1 MNRLMTFLGV
11 REGEGRRL
19 VIASTI
25 NCLVMFGLYL
35 ARAGRDTLFYLE
47 IGSNFLPLM
56 FVANAVF
63 AVFVNE
69 IYAFFVA
76 KYEQHRLYFRTLL
89 VFLVASATILLLV
102 IFRNQIPHSPA
113 AKWILYGGIFATTEA
128 IAVILVVATANFVN
142 ELFDLRA
149 IKLLS
154 PYYVSF
160 GHLGSILSG
169 VIAMLFANQI
179 GIHNFFAAWVASL
192 VVVLV
197 VATVTIR
204 LFYGNRPTAV
214 IDATSSG
221 GFLSTSRL
229 IIKIPYLRWFLLVTI
244 LNFFLGGAYEWI
256 VARNATVTVSD
267 AIAAEASAGLR
278 PADLSPDV
286 VENEV
291 EARLARYLGLVYI
304 GGGSFALFF
313 QLFFMR
319 SIIRR
324 FGVARANFGAPI
336 ALSLGAIGLFFQVE
350 STYVAVVARGSFILA
365 ENAFNQTLIR
375 FVYNVL
381 NERERI
387 RVQAFIESN
396 VITIT
401 IAATGGFLLLFS
413 LLLVPL
419 PYFAFSVAAAA
430 GGMLWFTY
438 RMKDEYN
445 AEARRNYNRLSTFGR
460 EQLLEDLLSSGGDSS
475 NRFIAF
481 LKEANDP
488 NALVHAIKIIARN
501 KLMTHREVFV
511 VGRLNDHWRSV
522 RIAAIQALAEMP
534 DSDAEQHLT
543 RLLKEERDP
552 AVMAALLRC
561 YREVALDQELDLDT
575 FGRFLDEDDPEVLSA
590 AIALLWEKAG
600 MEGPEKVL
608 AKYKALSESDKPED
622 QILLA
627 HTLGELKKTGDLLKL
642 RFKLLGSDHLGAQ
655 IAVISA
661 MGRIPSQQ
669 VLEPLFSALHDKR
682 LRKAAQGALSRLA
695 SQFPRPILGRF
706 ASSSESIERQYL
718 ASVVAE
724 IPRQATR
731 QSNDDTLMALCQA
744 LTDQRF
750 SVRESAGRALARRV
764 INHSESIGVAW
775 SKISTVFD
783 NACDAVVRIR
793 FSMELLRRQVKAT
806 DDIVLVVLCKHAA
819 DLCDRLTVH
828 VFDLLTAVFPADN
841 IPTLFRNLK
850 SPRTFSEAVEALE
863 NLSLPKRRDFDR
875 IHSLFDGDAF
885 ERIVRSSANLPTNE
899 EAAVRSL
906 LAVGDSWM
914 SLCLWHTYRKPPFCE
929 HTNIRPIITEQ
940 GIEIAHQT

>member
-19 VIASTI
+19 LLASTI

-47 IGSNFLPLM
+47 IGSEFLPLM

-76 KYEQHRLYFRTLL
+76 RYDQHRLYFRTVL
-89 VFLVASATILLLV
+89 VFLVAAGGILVLV
-102 IFRNQIPHSPA
+102 FFRNEIASSLP
-113 AKWILYGGIFATTEA
+113 AKWALYGGIFATTEA

-160 GHLGSILSG
+160 GHLGSIFSG
-169 VIAMLFANQI
+169 VIATLFANRI

-192 VVVLV
+192 VVALIM
-197 VATVTIR
+197 AAVTIR
-204 LFYGNRPTAV
+204 LFYGNRSTATADV
-214 IDATSSG
+214 PSSG
-221 GFLSTSRL
+221 GFLSTYRL
-229 IIKIPYLRWFLLVTI
+229 IIKTPYLRWFLFATI

-256 VARNATVTVSD
+256 VARNATVTVNN
-267 AIAAEASAGLR
+267 AIAAEMSAGAR
-278 PADLSPDV
+278 PVDLSP
-286 VENEV
+286 EEQEKEV
-291 EARLARYLGLVYI
+291 EARLAHYLGIVYI

-319 SIIRR
+319 FIIRR

-336 ALSLGAIGLFFQVE
+336 ALSLGAIGLFFQVD
-350 STYVAVVARGSFILA
+350 STYVAVVARASFILA

-381 NERERI
+381 NERDRI

-396 VITIT
+396 VIALT

-419 PYFAFSVAAAA
+419 LYFGFSVAAAA

-438 RMKDEYN
+438 WMKDEYN
-445 AEARRNYNRLSTFGR
+445 AEAKRNYNRLSTFGR
-460 EQLLEDLLSSGGDSS
+460 EQLLEDVLSSGGDSS

-501 KLMTHREVFV
+501 KLVTHREAFV
-511 VGRLNDHWRSV
+511 VCRLNDHWRNV

-543 RLLKEERDP
+543 RLLKEETDP

-561 YREVALDQELDLDT
+561 YREVALDRELDLDT
-575 FGRFLDEDDPEVLSA
+575 FGRFLDDEDPEVLSA

-600 MEGPEKVL
+600 MEGPAKVL
-608 AKYKALSESDKPED
+608 EKYKALSESDKPED
-622 QILLA
+622 EILLA

-642 RFKLLGSDHLGAQ
+642 RSKLSGTDHLGAQ

-669 VLEPLFSALHDKR
+669 VLEPLFSALHDKH
-682 LRKAAQGALSRLA
+682 LGKAAQGALSRLA

-718 ASVVAE
+718 ANVVAE
-724 IPRQATR
+724 IPRQATK

-750 SVRESAGRALARRV
+750 AVRESAGKALARRV
-764 INHSESIGVAW
+764 INHSESIGVGW
-775 SKISTVFD
+775 SKISTAFD

-793 FSMELLRRQVKAT
+793 HSVDLLRRQLKAA
-806 DDIVLVVLCKHAA
+806 DGAALVVLHKHAG
-819 DLCDRLTVH
+819 DLCGRLTAH

-850 SPRTFSEAVEALE
+850 SSRMFSEAVEALE
-863 NLSLPKRRDFDR
+863 NLSLPRRRDFDR

-885 ERIVRSSANLPTNE
+885 ERIVRSSSNLPTNE

-906 LAVGDSWM
+906 LAVGDPWLS
-914 SLCLWHTYRKPPFCE
+914 SCLWHTYRKPPFCE
-929 HTNIRPIITEQ
+929 HTTIQPIITEQ
-940 GIEIAHQT
+940 GIEMAHQT